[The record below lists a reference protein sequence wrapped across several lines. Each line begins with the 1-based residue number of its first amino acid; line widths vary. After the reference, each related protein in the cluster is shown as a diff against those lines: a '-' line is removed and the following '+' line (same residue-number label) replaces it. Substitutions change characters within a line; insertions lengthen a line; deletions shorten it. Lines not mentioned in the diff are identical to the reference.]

1 MSIIFMQQYM
11 SIELILTHFDIQHF
25 GQHVALQPAD
35 ERGHSR
41 QVVNPFVVEEDPVQR
56 DRIEVEVRIGVED
69 PFERLQVARVAGD
82 RLERIRVESGGL
94 AELRAFR
101 EFAGNPEPSATA
113 EILELARKTSVLFWL
128 VGTRVHLCK
137 QLHLILFITEIKPAA
152 QTKETFK

>member
-1 MSIIFMQQYM
+1 MRIIFMQQYRI
-11 SIELILTHFDIQHF
+11 IELIWTHFDIQHF

-94 AELRAFR
+94 AKLRAFR
-101 EFAGNPEPSATA
+101 EFAGNPEPS
-113 EILELARKTSVLFWL
+113 EIRNKYHALKWIKMTILGLVQMWIYTPWNNWKKT
-128 VGTRVHLCK
+128 
-137 QLHLILFITEIKPAA
+137 
-152 QTKETFK
+152 